1 MIGNLYDISYQLA
14 YNMTLVDY
22 EVWVFAKN
30 GKAVMY
36 GKPNEIYAIIG
47 SYFKLVKVNDYII
60 DQDTQYIN
68 IQTDL

>member
-1 MIGNLYDISYQLA
+1 MIGNLYDTMYQLA
-14 YNMTLVDY
+14 YSISFVGY

-60 DQDTQYIN
+60 DEDTQYIN
-68 IQTDL
+68 LHTDL